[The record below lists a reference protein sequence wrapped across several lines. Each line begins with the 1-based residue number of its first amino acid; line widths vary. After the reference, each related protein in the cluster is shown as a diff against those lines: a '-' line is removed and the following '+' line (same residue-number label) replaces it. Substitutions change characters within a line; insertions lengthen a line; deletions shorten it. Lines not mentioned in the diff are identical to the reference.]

1 MKITVDCLKPGERG
15 IIKNIGGKGAIRRR
29 LIDMGITPN
38 TEIMLRRIAPFGDP
52 IQINI
57 RGYEL
62 SIRKADAKEIIIE
75 KCKG

>member
-15 IIKNIGGKGAIRRR
+15 IIKNIGGKGAVRRR